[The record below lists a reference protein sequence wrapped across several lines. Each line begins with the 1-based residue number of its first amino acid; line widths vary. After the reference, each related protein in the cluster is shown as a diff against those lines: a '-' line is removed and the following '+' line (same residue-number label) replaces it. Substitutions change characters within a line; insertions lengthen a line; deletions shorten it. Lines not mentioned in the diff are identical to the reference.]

1 MTQERRA
8 IITGGAKGIGLA
20 IARRLAQDGITL
32 ALLGRDSDA
41 LRSAAGELDAAHVVA
56 DVTQPQA
63 FTAALLQLG
72 PADILVNNAGAAAS
86 LPFLKSTDDDWS
98 AMFAVNLTATFTAC
112 HAVLPHMIAGGWGR
126 IVNIASTAGLTG
138 YAYTAAYCAAKHGV
152 IGLTRSLALEF
163 APTGVTVNAV
173 CPGFT
178 DTDLVHRATANIAQR
193 TGRSEASA
201 RAALIRYNPQGRLV
215 RPEEVA
221 EAVSFLCRDAASAVT
236 GQAIVVAGGEVT

>member
-1 MTQERRA
+1 MMRERRA

-20 IARRLAQDGITL
+20 IARRLAQDGIAL

-163 APTGVTVNAV
+163 ARTGVTVNAV

-178 DTDLVHRATANIAQR
+178 DTDLVHRATANIAHQ

-201 RAALIRYNPQGRLV
+201 REALTRYNPQGRLV
-215 RPEEVA
+215 RPDEVA
-221 EAVSFLCRDAASAVT
+221 ETVSFLCRDAASAVT
-236 GQAIVVAGGEVT
+236 GQAIVVAGGEMT